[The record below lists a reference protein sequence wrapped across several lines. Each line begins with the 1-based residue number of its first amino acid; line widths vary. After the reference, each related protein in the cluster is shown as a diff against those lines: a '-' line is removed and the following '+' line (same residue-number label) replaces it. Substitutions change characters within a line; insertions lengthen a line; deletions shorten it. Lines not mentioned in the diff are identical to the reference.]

1 MYLFCI
7 YLLRSQMKNR
17 VQKWGNS
24 LAVRV
29 PKSFAAELGWRET
42 TPVALSLDDDAL
54 VIKTDKERAWDLE
67 ALLAAVTDD
76 NIHPAWGTGPAA
88 GPAARADGEN
98 EMSSGDGRRRR

>member
-1 MYLFCI
+1 
-7 YLLRSQMKNR
+7 MKNR

-29 PKSFAAELGWRET
+29 PRSFAAELGWREN

-76 NIHPAWGTGPAA
+76 NIHQTWEA
-88 GPAARADGEN
+88 GPAAAGARAGRDKG
-98 EMSSGDGRRRR
+98 SGSDPGRRRR